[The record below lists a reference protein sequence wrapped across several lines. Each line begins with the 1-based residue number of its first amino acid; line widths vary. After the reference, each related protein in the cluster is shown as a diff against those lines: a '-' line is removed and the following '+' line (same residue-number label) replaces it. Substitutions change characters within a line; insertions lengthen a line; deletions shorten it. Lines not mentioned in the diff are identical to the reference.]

1 MSYNYLPIIKWK
13 KGEQDALKNLE
24 VHYVKF
30 CPIIEIVEECTP
42 DVFFT
47 TLSEYFNYPTYFDV
61 SRLGSETLNNFITY
75 LIENNIKSY
84 PVLYADN
91 LVNNSIKNL
100 PDTFSVRIPIPVDF
114 EGPTF
119 EEILDVLS
127 SYDDHEINLIL
138 DAGEVIETRMANSTF
153 ESYCRIISENI
164 DKLCEFENII
174 ICLTSFPEQLNINSG
189 DDIAY
194 KRFDI
199 LIFKKIVENFKNSKL
214 NGKIQYSDYGVTK
227 FTETE
232 HDFSKMKYGILPKV
246 KYTTKTQYIVKKGE
260 KDRRNNIF
268 TRSYNDIAREIVN
281 SEYYFGQQYSYGDK
295 CIYDKATEPNAGPG
309 NSQQWVTYCAN
320 HHFTVLMEQL
330 SN

>member
-1 MSYNYLPIIKWK
+1 MSIEYLPIIKWK
-13 KGEQDALKNLE
+13 RGEQDALKNLE
-24 VHYVKF
+24 AHYEKF

-42 DVFFT
+42 GDFFT
-47 TLSEYFNYPTYFDV
+47 TLSECFNSQTYFDI
-61 SRLGSETLNNFITY
+61 SRLGIEHLNNYITY
-75 LIENNIKSY
+75 TKKNNIKSY
-84 PVLYADN
+84 PVFYIDNLINN
-91 LVNNSIKNL
+91 LVNNI
-100 PDTFSVRIPIPVDF
+100 PDNFSVRIPIPVDF

-119 EEILDVLS
+119 EEILDLLS
-127 SYDDHEINLIL
+127 SYDGYEINLIL
-138 DAGEVIETRMANSTF
+138 DAGEVIETRMANNTY
-153 ESYCRIISENI
+153 ETYCRIISENI
-164 DKLCEFENII
+164 DRLCEFKNVI
-174 ICLTSFPEQLNINSG
+174 ICLTSFPEQLNISSG

-199 LIFKKIVENFKNSKL
+199 LIFKKIVEKYTNSKL

-232 HDFSKMKYGILPKV
+232 FDFSKMRYGILPKV

-268 TRSYNDIAREIVN
+268 TRSYIDIAREIVN

-295 CIYDKATEPNAGPG
+295 CIFDKAYKPNVGPG